1 MYSDSKFVYLLE
13 VGFKVTDDHVKH
25 EVRSSSKH
33 TLPHSVIVADV
44 ITFGGFSSS
53 MICSLPALFSL
64 FWRAP
69 WNNNEVHSDFEKQSP
84 AVNILSDGPESFL
97 KNKHVCWIEKWRFNY

>member
-1 MYSDSKFVYLLE
+1 M
-13 VGFKVTDDHVKH
+13 TDDHVKH

-44 ITFGGFSSS
+44 ITFDGFSS

-64 FWRAP
+64 FWEP
-69 WNNNEVHSDFEKQSP
+69 HEIITKCIVT
-84 AVNILSDGPESFL
+84 L
-97 KNKHVCWIEKWRFNY
+97 KNDHLLSMFYRMGQNRF